1 MTVAAER
8 DILTHGTEMCLAVR
22 ANREVGVVTGVM
34 AFRIFQSM
42 LLSVRVE
49 MRPRRLEVGGVAL
62 RVLMKVDGMFA
73 GGQILEIEF
82 HPYSRSGFPQN
93 RGAHNLA
100 LGVLEL
106 NQNLGRTRRCER
118 DHEQSEREQASGF
131 HGEIITRGS
140 ALRATPVWRRMRRN
154 VTIGKCKDLSLQPY
168 YWPRG

>member
-73 GGQILEIEF
+73 GGQILELEF

-93 RGAHNLA
+93 RGAHNRA
-100 LGVLEL
+100 LGILE
-106 NQNLGRTRRCER
+106 GAERRVRACR
-118 DHEQSEREQASGF
+118 GGGHHEPYERE
-131 HGEIITRGS
+131 
-140 ALRATPVWRRMRRN
+140 
-154 VTIGKCKDLSLQPY
+154 
-168 YWPRG
+168 

>member
-73 GGQILEIEF
+73 GGRFSKLSSIPI
-82 HPYSRSGFPQN
+82 P
-93 RGAHNLA
+93 GADSHRIAVPTTLPW
-100 LGVLEL
+100 
-106 NQNLGRTRRCER
+106 
-118 DHEQSEREQASGF
+118 AS
-131 HGEIITRGS
+131 
-140 ALRATPVWRRMRRN
+140 
-154 VTIGKCKDLSLQPY
+154 LS
-168 YWPRG
+168 